1 MNYCSPILSD
11 ALHIGLRYTWEHM
24 LWIKRMKDVS
34 SEAELT
40 HHQQYMVGKSVGRL
54 YAQTSNCE
62 LKRQWVYFSTEVY
75 ELLVTTHTPTKR
87 CNTLPTFLDA
97 ASRARTQWLTFKP
110 NVDHVVGLQLRTR
123 RCSAWKIS
131 PARRSPASRMES
143 VLWVVYWFW
152 GQNLF
157 SLPVFGMLNSSCPLN
172 PLGVHDLPTKE
183 HLMAYV
189 GEYRQG
195 NPSSF

>member
-1 MNYCSPILSD
+1 
-11 ALHIGLRYTWEHM
+11 M

-97 ASRARTQWLTFKP
+97 ASRARTQWLTFQAKR
-110 NVDHVVGLQLRTR
+110 GS
-123 RCSAWKIS
+123 CSWSA
-131 PARRSPASRMES
+131 ATDQA
-143 VLWVVYWFW
+143 
-152 GQNLF
+152 LF
-157 SLPVFGMLNSSCPLN
+157 SLKDFAGQAQSS
-172 PLGVHDLPTKE
+172 V
-183 HLMAYV
+183 
-189 GEYRQG
+189 
-195 NPSSF
+195 